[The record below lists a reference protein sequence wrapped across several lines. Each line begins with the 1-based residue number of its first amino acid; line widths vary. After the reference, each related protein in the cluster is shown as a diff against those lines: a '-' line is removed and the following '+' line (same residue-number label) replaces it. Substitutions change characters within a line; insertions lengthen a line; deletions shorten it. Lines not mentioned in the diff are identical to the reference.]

1 MDYTLQDLAVPGCSG
16 HELWPLASPDVSRSP
31 SMTKADI
38 FDGENG
44 APRPSEG
51 GVVVAAVAAAAAAAA
66 VGVAVG
72 SGEAGAQGKKR
83 RSSLGAR
90 MVSMVGLSYR
100 SRSTSQ
106 LSQGGGKKLRS
117 TVQRSTE
124 TGMAVEMR
132 HQMGRQTSRESTDDS
147 MKSYMSEGNLVFPGL
162 RFGTDSQFSD
172 FLDGLGPA
180 QFVGR
185 QTLATPAVGEVQISL
200 MDRTGHLEVEV
211 IRARGLSAKR
221 SSNYI
226 PAPYVKLYLMEN
238 GICVAKK
245 KTKMGQRSLE
255 PVYQQHFMFE
265 ETPHGK
271 VLQVIVWGDY
281 GRMDHKCFMG
291 ASQVLL
297 EGLDLSSRVVG
308 WYKLFPTL
316 SLVDPSL
323 AQVIRRPSQ
332 SSLESAAEAPYMRS
346 F

>member
-1 MDYTLQDLAVPGCSG
+1 MVEGPTPGQARRRRGMGKERGDLGSGPRVPRSQSRASLSASL
-16 HELWPLASPDVSRSP
+16 EALASYLPCMSI
-31 SMTKADI
+31 A
-38 FDGENG
+38 
-44 APRPSEG
+44 EG
-51 GVVVAAVAAAAAAAA
+51 C
-66 VGVAVG
+66 
-72 SGEAGAQGKKR
+72 E
-83 RSSLGAR
+83 
-90 MVSMVGLSYR
+90 
-100 SRSTSQ
+100 TT
-106 LSQGGGKKLRS
+106 GGKKLRS